1 MLQQLTEYELVPEE
15 WGGQTIVCN
24 ISAKFGQ
31 GIDNLLEMVLLTA
44 EMADLKANPNRK
56 AHGTVIEAKLDK
68 GRGPVATLLVQ
79 NAPCMQA
86 IPLSRVPLSAA
97 FAQ

>member
-15 WGGQTIVCN
+15 WGGDTIVCN

-68 GRGPVATLLVQ
+68 GRGRSLPCSFRT
-79 NAPCMQA
+79 APCTQA
-86 IPLSRVPLSAA
+86 IPLSRAPLSAA
-97 FAQ
+97 SAR

>member
-68 GRGPVATLLVQ
+68 AAVRLQPFWYRT
-79 NAPCMQA
+79 APCMQA

>member
-1 MLQQLTEYELVPEE
+1 MC
-15 WGGQTIVCN
+15 IRDR
-24 ISAKFGQ
+24 

-68 GRGPVATLLVQ
+68 EMCIRDRPSGLR
-79 NAPCMQA
+79 
-86 IPLSRVPLSAA
+86 
-97 FAQ
+97 